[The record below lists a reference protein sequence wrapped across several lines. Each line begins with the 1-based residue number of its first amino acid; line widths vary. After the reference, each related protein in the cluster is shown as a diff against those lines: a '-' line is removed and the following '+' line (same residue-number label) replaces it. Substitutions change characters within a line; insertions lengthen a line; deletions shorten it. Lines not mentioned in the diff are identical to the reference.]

1 MNLKSPFDPEEV
13 PTEWWWERMRLHRDR
28 LLAASDWTQTADSPV
43 DKAAWAAYRQALR
56 DFPATW
62 EPSDTVDFPLA
73 PGEQAAPQPVEE
85 EETSDAPVAD
95 SSSPSSDS

>member
-1 MNLKSPFDPEEV
+1 MNLSSPLDPEEV
-13 PTEWWWERMRLHRDR
+13 PSEWWSERMRIYRDAR
-28 LLAASDWTQTADSPV
+28 LAASDWTQTADSPV

-62 EPSDTVDFPLA
+62 EPSETVDFPLA

-85 EETSDAPVAD
+85 EEPSDAPVAD